1 MWFCRSNGKRLAG
14 FHTHLKITI
23 GASVGGGFNS
33 LSLICPSERFSDQ
46 MSRISEE
53 DLACQSPY
61 FFPIILLAQGFEK
74 PRQELLAMDVLS
86 RSFAN
91 QILGY

>member
-1 MWFCRSNGKRLAG
+1 
-14 FHTHLKITI
+14 
-23 GASVGGGFNS
+23 
-33 LSLICPSERFSDQ
+33 

-53 DLACQSPY
+53 DLACQSQY
-61 FFPIILLAQGFEK
+61 FFPIILLAQGFEN
-74 PRQELLAMDVLS
+74 PHQELLAMDVLS